1 MRYNRVKDAILK
13 LRSEGKTYNEIVKI
27 LSCSKSTVSY
37 HCGNGQKEKTI
48 GRNNGRRK
56 KDRLTEKIYDFLISK
71 SNQKKTKYKLQKI
84 DFYLSNKIQRFL
96 SRETKHMSDQR
107 FNRKDLIEKIGD
119 KPKCYLTGKEIDLSI
134 SRSYH
139 LDHIIP
145 VSRGG
150 DNSIDNC
157 GIACREANNAKSDL
171 MVEEFIELCKS
182 VLEHNGYV
190 VMSKEQYVA

>member
-1 MRYNRVKDAILK
+1 MKYNRVKLDILK

-27 LSCSKSTVSY
+27 LGCSKSTVSY
-37 HCGNGQKEKTI
+37 HCGDNQKEKTTNRTNDLREQHRLI
-48 GRNNGRRK
+48 K
-56 KDRLTEKIYDFLISK
+56 KIDNFLRAQIQEQKIQNHK
-71 SNQKKTKYKLQKI
+71 QKKAGI
-84 DFYLSNKIQRFL
+84 YLSTKIQQFL
-96 SRETKHMSDQR
+96 NRETKHMSDQR

-171 MVEEFIELCKS
+171 MVDEFIELCKS
-182 VLEHNGYV
+182 VLEHNGYDV
-190 VMSKEQYVA
+190 IPKYNT